1 MLTSDQAETFYTR
14 ADASL
19 FARAPATIP
28 ARTWTSNQDWEDMRS
43 YLEQVLL
50 GLRNWR
56 TPWWM
61 HWGEIAANMLPRRYF
76 WLITPNNMTR
86 GLPINQDVVD
96 STPTQAILV
105 CAAGMMDWLSSP
117 TKKWVKFEPGIQGM
131 ELDTQAKRWFAEF
144 EQRFYDVLAGSNYY
158 DSKHQMY
165 EDEIVFGTGP
175 MLIYEDKQNVI
186 DCQNPCA
193 GEYYL
198 GRSAGSQNILFNR
211 EFTQTVRQIIERFG
225 PKAVQGTDVADMWNT
240 KGANLETECIVGHS
254 IEPNYPASQY
264 GQKDTLGVVPGGYAY
279 REYYWLRGKSTP
291 QPLSVR
297 GFHER
302 PYMCPLWNTRG
313 NDPYGRSPGMDAL
326 PDVLQLHRMVRRLN
340 EAIEKLVR
348 PPMLADAAMKNEP
361 SSSLPGRVTYVPNLS
376 KDSGMRPMYTVN
388 PQVADLEKVIENIEH
403 KVERWFFND
412 VFLAISQMEG
422 VQPRNDLE
430 LSERRGEKLLRLGPV
445 IERNLR
451 EDAHGINRI
460 VSIMTRRGIVP
471 PKPASLRGV
480 PIQIKFVSKL
490 AQIQNAQATAGIER
504 TLSFAGR
511 MEAAMP
517 GTLDNFNGD
526 KVIRDYGG
534 KLDFPPDD
542 WNDTDTMAAIRKN
555 RSQQEQ
561 AAQAAQ
567 AATHVAPAMA
577 TAAQTLSQ
585 TDTGGGISALQ
596 AMLGSGTPGA
606 GAGAPA

>member
-1 MLTSDQAETFYTR
+1 MLTTDQASVFYER

-19 FARAPATIP
+19 LARTPATIP
-28 ARTWTSNQDWEDMRS
+28 FRTWTSNQDWEDMRA

-105 CAAGMMDWLSSP
+105 CAAGMMDGLSSP
-117 TKKWVKFEPGIQGM
+117 TKKWVKFEPGIQGF
-131 ELDTQAKRWFAEF
+131 ELDTTAKRWFAEF

-165 EDEIVFGTGP
+165 EDEATFGTGP
-175 MLIYEDKQNVI
+175 MLIYEDSRYVI

-198 GRSAGSQNILFNR
+198 GRGAGSQNIVFNR
-211 EFTQTVRQIIERFG
+211 EFTQTTRQIVGRFG
-225 PKAVQGTDVADMWNT
+225 PKAVQGTDVGELWNT
-240 KGANLETECIVGHS
+240 KGANLETESIVGHS
-254 IEPNYPASQY
+254 IEPNYPASMY
-264 GQKDTLGVVPGGYAY
+264 GQKPTLGVVPGGYAY

-326 PDVLQLHRMVRRLN
+326 PDVMQLHRMVRRLN
-340 EAIEKLVR
+340 EAIEKMVR
-348 PPMLADAAMKNEP
+348 PPMLADATLKNEP
-361 SSSLPGRVTYVPNLS
+361 SSILPGRVTYVANLG
-376 KDSGMRPMYTVN
+376 KDTGMRPTYTVN
-388 PQVADLEKVIENIEH
+388 PQVAELEKVIENIEH

-412 VFLAISQMEG
+412 VFLAISDMEG
-422 VQPRNDLE
+422 VQPRNELE
-430 LSERRGEKLLRLGPV
+430 LNERRGEKLLRLGPV

-460 VSIMTRRGIVP
+460 VSIMARRGIVP
-471 PKPASLRGV
+471 PKPASLRNV

-490 AQIQNAQATAGIER
+490 AQIQNAAATAGIER

-517 GTLDNFNGD
+517 GTLDNFNKD
-526 KVIRDYGG
+526 KVIRDYGD

-542 WNDTDTMAAIRKN
+542 WNDQDTMNAIRQT
-555 RSQQEQ
+555 RDQQMQQEK
-561 AAQAAQ
+561 AAQ
-567 AATHVAPAMA
+567 AATHVAPAVA

-596 AMLGSGTPGA
+596 AMLGTGGQGA
-606 GAGAPA
+606 GAGA